1 MTGQLLDTAFYGSG
15 GILGKYG
22 MGESKF
28 CVLLHHPDERGNR
41 LLIYLQMRSR
51 DEFLVDSYISV
62 LQLNVPKPFS
72 PFFSSS

>member
-41 LLIYLQMRSR
+41 MLIYLEMHFTRR
-51 DEFLVDSYISV
+51 APTRLVHFNFAIECS
-62 LQLNVPKPFS
+62 
-72 PFFSSS
+72 